1 MRKIALPAI
10 TALSLALLMP
20 QQSMALTT
28 AAQASATTAEVP
40 DQPLAEGTLSTIGPG
55 LYSTADKTFQ
65 VDENDVDAALIGR
78 RHTVAEQLDGSLAKP
93 ESAPATRPEM
103 GVFGPNWEA
112 EFVGGQL
119 NRKLEQQGDKI
130 VVTDL
135 GVDEKITYALK
146 SSIDYPDGGGV
157 KKYAT
162 ADGSEVT
169 ATSKWNDA
177 TGTLVTTMVEV
188 LGVDL
193 STVAAGD
200 DTFTDAAGNPIP
212 AADLKPT
219 YKWQQ
224 AATGTDRWR
233 VTSVGNNTYA
243 TTVQYDAKGR
253 VFKVSTP
260 AAGEK
265 LATSTSVTYADTT
278 TAAGTSFGDY
288 TGRVKQISVT
298 EGATTQTLARYAY
311 DSSGLLRTVTN
322 PSEAAEPAATYAY
335 DGVNRLIDI
344 NSPSSGSWDLSFAGN
359 SAAPTAT
366 VDGEAVPTPGVPVEG
381 DAPDDTTGVTDPPP
395 AADFPG
401 GEITDPTS
409 YPSKCSWARHW
420 LYYWKT
426 GCTSKVA
433 HYGWHSPK
441 WKKTPTGYWVRGI
454 NHDHCTT
461 APDKPLGYN
470 FIPACDMHDYGY
482 GLIGNTYKGYKYYLS
497 RNKGLA
503 VDAVFY
509 STLYWKTCSA
519 YFWKSTCRSLANTYY
534 AAVTVFGRAKNGA
547 NAT

>member
-1 MRKIALPAI
+1 MRRIALPAI
-10 TALSLALLMP
+10 AALSLTLLLP
-20 QQSMALTT
+20 QQSMAVAT
-28 AAQASATTAEVP
+28 APQPKAVAAEIP
-40 DQPLAEGTLSTIGPG
+40 EPPLAQGTLSTIGPG
-55 LYSTADKTFQ
+55 QYSTEDKTFQ
-65 VDENDVDAALIGR
+65 VAENDVDAALIGR
-78 RHTVAEQLDGSLAKP
+78 RHTVSAQPDGGLAKP

-103 GVFGPNWEA
+103 GVFGPSWEA

-119 NRKLEQQGDKI
+119 NRKLEQKGDSI

-135 GVDEKITYALK
+135 GVEEKITYALK
-146 SSIDYPDGGGV
+146 SSIDYPDGGGL

-162 ADGSEVT
+162 TDGSQVT

-177 TGTLVTTMVEV
+177 TGTLVTSIVEV

-193 STVAAGD
+193 STIASGD
-200 DTFTDAAGNPIP
+200 DAFTDAAGKPVP

-224 AATGTDRWR
+224 AATGTDKWR

-243 TTVQYDAKGR
+243 TTVQYDAQGR
-253 VFKVSTP
+253 VFKISNP
-260 AAGEK
+260 AAGDR
-265 LATSTSVTYADTT
+265 LATSTSVTYAAST

-288 TGRVKQISVT
+288 AGRVKQITVA

-322 PSEAAEPAATYAY
+322 PSEAAEPQATYAY
-335 DGVNRLIDI
+335 DTTKRLSDI
-344 NSPSSGSWDLSFAGN
+344 SSPTNGSWDLSFAAD

-366 VDGEAVPTPGVPVEG
+366 LDGEAVPVPGVPMEG
-381 DAPDDTTGVTDPPP
+381 DAPEGSTGVTTPPP
-395 AADFPG
+395 ASDFPG

-420 LYYWKT
+420 MYGWKA
-426 GCTSKVA
+426 GCSTKVA

-441 WKKTPTGYWVRGI
+441 WEQTRTGYWVRGI
-454 NHDHCTT
+454 NHDHCTN

-470 FIPACDMHDYGY
+470 FVPACDMHDYGY
-482 GLIGNTYKGYKYYLS
+482 GLIGNSYKGYRYYLS
-497 RNKGLA
+497 RNKGLS

-509 STLYWKTCSA
+509 STLYSKTCPG
-519 YFWKSTCRSLANTYY
+519 YFWKSTCRSLANTYFGAV
-534 AAVTVFGRAKNGA
+534 AAFGRAKNGA

>member
-1 MRKIALPAI
+1 MRKIALPVIA
-10 TALSLALLMP
+10 ALSLTLLLP
-20 QQSMALTT
+20 QHSVAV
-28 AAQASATTAEVP
+28 ASAQQPNALAAETP
-40 DQPLAEGTLSTIGPG
+40 DQPLAQGTLSTIGPG
-55 LYSTADKTFQ
+55 QYSTEDKTFQ
-65 VDENDVDAALIGR
+65 VAENDVDAALIGR
-78 RHTVAEQLDGSLAKP
+78 RHTVSAQPDGGLAKP
-93 ESAPATRPEM
+93 ESAPTTRPEM
-103 GVFGPNWEA
+103 GVFGPSWEA

-119 NRKLEQQGDKI
+119 NRKLEQQGDSI

-162 ADGSEVT
+162 TDGSQVT

-177 TGTLVTTMVEV
+177 TGTLVTSIVEV

-193 STVAAGD
+193 SAVASGD
-200 DTFTDAAGNPIP
+200 DAFTDAAGNPIP

-224 AATGTDRWR
+224 AATGTDKWR
-233 VTSVGNNTYA
+233 VTSVGNNVYA
-243 TTVQYDAKGR
+243 TTVQYDAQGR
-253 VFKVSTP
+253 VSKVSNP
-260 AAGEK
+260 AAGER
-265 LATSTSVTYADTT
+265 LATSTSVTYAAST

-288 TGRVKQISVT
+288 AGRVKQITVT

-322 PSEAAEPAATYAY
+322 PSEAAEPQATYAY
-335 DGVNRLIDI
+335 DATQRLADI
-344 NSPSSGSWDLSFAGN
+344 SSPTNGSWDLSFAAN

-366 VDGEAVPTPGVPVEG
+366 LDGEAVPTPGLAVEG
-381 DAPDDTTGVTDPPP
+381 DAPDGSTGVTTPPP
-395 AADFPG
+395 ASDFTG

-420 LYYWKT
+420 MYYWKT
-426 GCTSKVA
+426 GCTAKVA
-433 HYGWHSPK
+433 HYGWRSPQ
-441 WKKTPTGYWVRGI
+441 WKTTPTGYKVRGI

-470 FIPACDMHDYGY
+470 FIPSCDMHDYGY
-482 GLIGNTYKGYKYYLS
+482 GLIGNSYKGYKYYLS

-509 STLYWKTCSA
+509 STLYSKTCPA

-534 AAVTVFGRAKNGA
+534 GAVTVFGRAKNGA